1 MSAPPTGV
9 RIGARRTS
17 ARLDGW
23 PRARMGLLRELLVAL
38 LLGRV
43 LLQLSVLP
51 GAATGTSS
59 AEVGSHLVSMQEGVR
74 QGGQLVA
81 ESANTRCI
89 CSHKKQHGEQQ
100 RGIEHRMA
108 NRQAASRWVS
118 ASATSPSWLGQHSGM
133 PS

>member
-1 MSAPPTGV
+1 
-9 RIGARRTS
+9 
-17 ARLDGW
+17 
-23 PRARMGLLRELLVAL
+23 MGLLRELLVAL

-108 NRQAASRWVS
+108 TGKQPAGGSVPAQPHQAGWGNTAGCLPDPGYERTTLLRNCH
-118 ASATSPSWLGQHSGM
+118 ATAARSLLL
-133 PS
+133 